1 MTRLLTLAIPVALSV
16 LALGCGGDDA
26 ASTEP
31 ETATATEPGGQTDD
45 GAGSEGGGG
54 EVFEVEEA
62 GTVRL
67 RADGGRLEIVSVDP
81 SSGWD
86 YRITE
91 EERDE
96 VEIDF
101 TRGNEKIEF
110 EAELEDGRIETR
122 VERD

>member
-1 MTRLLTLAIPVALSV
+1 
-16 LALGCGGDDA
+16 
-26 ASTEP
+26 
-31 ETATATEPGGQTDD
+31 
-45 GAGSEGGGG
+45 
-54 EVFEVEEA
+54 
-62 GTVRL
+62 VRL

-91 EERDE
+91 EKRDE

-110 EAELEDGRIETR
+110 EAELEDGRIETK